1 WPGFT
6 APISADV
13 VRYIDDSS
21 HNMERTEVKSAL
33 GDAHL
38 GHVFE
43 NDPESPTGTR
53 YCINSAS
60 LKFIPKSALKASGYG
75 AYSLLLDEN

>member
-1 WPGFT
+1 QYLT
-6 APISADV
+6 DK
-13 VRYIDDSS
+13 S
-21 HNMERTEVKSAL
+21 HSMTRTEVKSAL

-43 NDPESPTGTR
+43 GDPESPTGTR

-60 LKFIPKSALKASGYG
+60 LRFVPKSEMEAQGYG
-75 AYSLLLDEN
+75 AYLVLLDA